1 VERKRVKIKIER
13 KQLPLI
19 TEVAIKNSGLS
30 SAKTVVDAIRLLW
43 LQGKADSDVIGF
55 LGLNKNTW
63 DQCLK
68 EMDVVPRSREKSLR
82 AFRRYQLE
90 HEKYKL
96 RQEDK
101 LQTLSDLRDTI
112 NREALPGDRKDV
124 VTIRRI
130 IKDMTD
136 LEEKIRLS
144 ESHLLGIKSQLGLLI
159 LPVKKDDSSEKK
171 NLFSATNVRDAWR
184 KRMEMAKDIT
194 NVTTVTTE
202 EAEVEASDS
211 S

>member
-1 VERKRVKIKIER
+1 MERKRVKIKIER